1 MKKKIAHLL
10 LEDGKKYEA
19 YHFGAPIS
27 SSGEVVFT
35 TSMTGY
41 VESLTDPSYFGQIL
55 LFTYPSIGNY
65 EVPISPLSKKLISR
79 FFESNKVHVSGLL
92 VSDYSHYGKM
102 FQNLSNWLKEY
113 KVPGLYGLDT
123 RCLTKILRKRGTLLG
138 KILSHEKNIT
148 FFDSSK
154 ENLSE
159 KISIKEK
166 IIYGNGR
173 YKILLVDCGV
183 KNNILRCLFRRNCS
197 IIRVP
202 WNYDFTKDKD
212 YDGIFLS
219 NGPGHPKV
227 YLETILHLRKALK
240 WNKPIFG
247 LCLGNQLLGESAG
260 SVTRKLKY
268 GNRSYNQP
276 VIMSATNKAYI
287 TSQNHSFVI
296 DSKIITDK
304 WKIFFKNLNDQS
316 CEGIIHEKKPFFSV
330 QFHPEA
336 FGGPNDTEFLF
347 DYFIDLIKRSHEN

>member
-27 SSGEVVFT
+27 SSGEVVFN

-65 EVPISPLSKKLISR
+65 GVPISPLSKKLISR
-79 FFESNKVHVSGLL
+79 FYESNKVHVSGLL
-92 VSDYSHYGKM
+92 VSDYSTFK
-102 FQNLSNWLKEY
+102 NLSNWLKEY

-123 RCLTKILRKRGTLLG
+123 RCLTKILRKRGTMLG
-138 KILSHEKNIT
+138 KILFYEKNIP
-148 FFDSSK
+148 FFDK
-154 ENLSE
+154 L
-159 KISIKEK
+159 ISIKEK

-183 KNNILRCLFRRNCS
+183 KNNILRCLLRRNCS

-202 WNYDFTKDKD
+202 WNYDFTKEKD

-219 NGPGHPKV
+219 NGPGNPKV
-227 YLETILHLRKALK
+227 YQETILHLRKALK
-240 WNKPIFG
+240 CNKPIFG
-247 LCLGNQLLGESAG
+247 LCLGNQLLGVAAG

-268 GNRSYNQP
+268 GHRSYNQP
-276 VIMSATNKAYI
+276 VLMSATNKAYI
-287 TSQNHSFVI
+287 TSQNHSYVI
-296 DSKIITDK
+296 DSKIIPDQ

-336 FGGPNDTEFLF
+336 FGGTNDTEFLF
-347 DYFIDLIKRSHEN
+347 DYFIDLIKSNEN